1 MQTRNEGRI
10 APMKKTCQLND
21 TFEEETSS
29 YDGDKENEVNALKT
43 RRKRKDGARASRE
56 GKKKGLS
63 KRQKVGNSA
72 GNALGQES
80 PPIFTFRTKK
90 TSFRKRKTLKLER
103 QVEEEEKNKKRIEDL
118 VAYFKKLDAQKLE
131 TA

>member
-1 MQTRNEGRI
+1 MKTRNQGRV
-10 APMKKTCQLND
+10 APMKTTCELDD
-21 TFEEETSS
+21 TFDEDTNS

-43 RRKRKDGARASRE
+43 RKKRKDGSRTSRE

-63 KRQKVGNSA
+63 KRHKVGTVI
-72 GNALGQES
+72 GQES

-103 QVEEEEKNKKRIEDL
+103 QAEEEEKNKKRIEDL
-118 VAYFKKLDAQKLE
+118 VAYFKNLDAQKLE